1 MEKCRY
7 VSNVL
12 CCVLTSAKKTHVN
25 AVDLIADCNN
35 DFLCNA
41 GFLSKSEL
49 NYVANLTVLLNIS
62 KTIGT
67 ICENA
72 YCTKR
77 KM

>member
-1 MEKCRY
+1 MRLLE
-7 VSNVL
+7 L
-12 CCVLTSAKKTHVN
+12 LTV
-25 AVDLIADCNN
+25 IN

-62 KTIGT
+62 KTICT
-67 ICENA
+67 ICRNT